1 MATKPMAQSADLAAL
16 ALQQALAPA
25 PSPTAVGAAP
35 AQAMALGAVS
45 AAAFNAQLG
54 AVGGGV
60 VAPQPLLHAQAAAP
74 AALPAPAPASFQ
86 PALPALL
93 HMQHP
98 RTITD
103 VPLAAAGQAGAPAV
117 ASQLLSQGIGGAA
130 PAPLQGATAASF
142 LGAQPVGALG
152 AFGVADAVAH
162 QLAGGAAGGL
172 PPAAAPGALMPG
184 LQAGGGGGVL
194 PGASLLAHG
203 PAPVT
208 AQSGA
213 VQAANVAAVGNVG
226 LVAQA
231 QALLQAQAQVQA
243 QAQAHVRAQ
252 ALFDRAGLDPSV
264 LALAGVGAGSAAPI
278 VLSAAGAAIGGGVA
292 PAIAAPPLLLGV
304 NAASPSAAAASLP
317 AAGAGVALPPK
328 NDERLRELRKRLA
341 MWRNRGRSG
350 LYWAFFED
358 VGSTVSGESTVST
371 VKCAYCPKSHGVYDV
386 KKGWGGGPR
395 RHVLTKHADLLLA
408 LKIAEGDVLDTA
420 AGLSAMPANRARG
433 GAYTPAGAG
442 AVAAALAQPQPL
454 LRDVA
459 VAAGGANPTK
469 APIHATDGKVFSKRA
484 EQYEL
489 LRALAARLAYWHR
502 SGRTQAHWA
511 LYDDATPPAAVEAA
525 AAGANGGGSGVR
537 PAKRARRDQGAHRQQ
552 REQREAEGGG
562 HGQEQEAVGVRDE
575 RSGVGGEGEGSHDGN
590 RHSHGHGAQWAR
602 CAFCSDFAASVTGG
616 AARLTKHA
624 RQHHPELLALVQALV
639 KVDFTA
645 GITNVGQLN
654 ERLGLAGAPAEAEAD
669 AEAHPNTLNPNPN
682 GRGAGSSGACMGG
695 VASPEAEGGGLDGGV
710 GGGRRVA
717 DPASIYR
724 AARPPRRRIPKA
736 ELRRANVELMAE
748 LLRRLS
754 LWHAK
759 KRVQT
764 YWALFD
770 LREESTQAPTVSTEG
785 GIPYVARSVC
795 ACVRARAC
803 VRVRECAC
811 MCVRARVPAHATSA
825 LTCLGRRGAHRRVAP
840 PLRQVGQLVHA
851 DQVHTVRG
859 RAAGRVLHLA
869 RRRRWRPP
877 QARGQSP
884 PARARRAAG
893 RRGARHRRRQRQ
905 GRGQERGG
913 SQGGGQEGR
922 QERAGGRGCWHGC

>member
-16 ALQQALAPA
+16 ALQQ
-25 PSPTAVGAAP
+25 
-35 AQAMALGAVS
+35 
-45 AAAFNAQLG
+45 
-54 AVGGGV
+54 
-60 VAPQPLLHAQAAAP
+60 AQAAAP

-117 ASQLLSQGIGGAA
+117 ASQVLSHGIGGAA
-130 PAPLQGATAASF
+130 PAPLQGAAAASF

-162 QLAGGAAGGL
+162 QLAGAAAGGL

-208 AQSGA
+208 VQSGA

-278 VLSAAGAAIGGGVA
+278 ILPAAGAAIGGGVA
-292 PAIAAPPLLLGV
+292 SAIAAPPLLLGV

-358 VGSTVSGESTVST
+358 AGSTVSGESTVST

-408 LKIAEGDVLDTA
+408 LKIAEGYVGDVLDTA

-525 AAGANGGGSGVR
+525 AAGANCGGSGVR

-590 RHSHGHGAQWAR
+590 GHSHGHGAQWAR

-624 RQHHPELLALVQALV
+624 RQHHPELLALVQAMV

-645 GITNVGQLN
+645 GITNVGQLI

-682 GRGAGSSGACMGG
+682 GRGAGSSGAWLGG

-877 QARGQSP
+877 QARGQAP